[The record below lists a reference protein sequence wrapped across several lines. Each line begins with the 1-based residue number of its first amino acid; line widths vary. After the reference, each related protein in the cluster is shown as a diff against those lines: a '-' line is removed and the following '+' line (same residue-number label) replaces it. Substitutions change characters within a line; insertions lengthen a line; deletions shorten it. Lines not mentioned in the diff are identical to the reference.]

1 MDAYEYIVN
10 ISKDFITLINRDYVY
25 EIVNDSYCT
34 EMGRSRE
41 EIINRS
47 VAEIWG
53 KEKFENSLKRYLNQC
68 FEGREVHYIDT
79 FKFGPF
85 EKYMHVSYYP
95 YRENDEITHVAVFSH
110 DITSVGEI
118 ESKLTNYEY
127 RDAVT
132 GLFNRRSLDV
142 ILDKEIEKAKRSKY
156 EKLRAVLFVS
166 LENLAKVNQVYGH
179 EIGDLLLENSGLRI
193 RRTLRSSDFVFRFAG
208 SELAAIL
215 TNIAKNTDAGKVAQK
230 IYNNV
235 AVPYRFKE
243 TDINITCHIGIALYP
258 DDGADKST
266 IVQKAASALAE
277 AKKRNMDFLLFDA
290 SLHEQAVARL
300 GLESQIAKAFEK
312 GQFELHYQP
321 VVDTNGKIHGAEA
334 LIRWNH
340 PERGC
345 IPPMDFI
352 PIAEETGL
360 IIPIGRWALFTACRQ
375 ISAWMKKHK
384 LYVSINLSAK
394 EFSDSTLLEAIQKA
408 IKQSQDFDP
417 AYLKLEITETKCMD
431 DPEKTIKQMQSLLD
445 IGVETFID
453 DFGTGYSSL
462 GYLKRLPAVTLKI
475 DKLFIDALEESQDE
489 QDYLTH
495 IIRTVKSRKKKV
507 LVEGVSSREQF
518 ELLKAMACDQMQG
531 YLFSKPVPAE
541 EFEKLLARDS
551 LL

>member
-193 RRTLRSSDFVFRFAG
+193 RRMLRSSDFVFRFAG

-266 IVQKAASALAE
+266 IVQQAASALAE

-321 VVDTNGKIHGAEA
+321 VVDLNGKIHGAEA

>member
-34 EMGRSRE
+34 EMGQSRE

-68 FEGREVHYIDT
+68 FEGQEVHYIDT

-127 RDAVT
+127 RDPVT

-142 ILDKEIEKAKRSKY
+142 VLDKEIEKAKRSKY

-193 RRTLRSSDFVFRFAG
+193 RRTLRRSDYVFRFAG
-208 SELAAIL
+208 SELSVIL

-258 DDGADKST
+258 EDGADKRT
-266 IVQKAASALAE
+266 IVQKATSALAE

-290 SLHEQAVARL
+290 SLHEQAVSRL
-300 GLESQIAKAFEK
+300 KLESEIAKAFEK

-340 PERGC
+340 PERGY

-475 DKLFIDALEESQDE
+475 DKLFIDALVESQEE

-518 ELLKAMACDQMQG
+518 ELLKVMACDQMQG
-531 YLFSKPVPAE
+531 YLFSRPVPAE
-541 EFEKLLARDS
+541 EFEKLLARGT

>member
-1 MDAYEYIVN
+1 
-10 ISKDFITLINRDYVY
+10 
-25 EIVNDSYCT
+25 
-34 EMGRSRE
+34 
-41 EIINRS
+41 
-47 VAEIWG
+47 
-53 KEKFENSLKRYLNQC
+53 
-68 FEGREVHYIDT
+68 
-79 FKFGPF
+79 
-85 EKYMHVSYYP
+85 MHVSYYP

-127 RDAVT
+127 RDPVT

-142 ILDKEIEKAKRSKY
+142 VLDKEIEKAKRSKY

-193 RRTLRSSDFVFRFAG
+193 RRTLRRSDYVFRFAG
-208 SELAAIL
+208 SELSVIL

-258 DDGADKST
+258 EDGADKRT
-266 IVQKAASALAE
+266 IVQKATSALAE

-290 SLHEQAVARL
+290 SLHEQAVSRL
-300 GLESQIAKAFEK
+300 KLESEIAKAFEK

-340 PERGC
+340 PERGY

-475 DKLFIDALEESQDE
+475 DKLFIDALVESQEE

-531 YLFSKPVPAE
+531 YLFSRPVPAE
-541 EFEKLLARDS
+541 EFEKLLARGT

>member
-34 EMGRSRE
+34 EMGQSRE

-68 FEGREVHYIDT
+68 FEGQEVHYIDT

-127 RDAVT
+127 RDPVT

-142 ILDKEIEKAKRSKY
+142 VLDKEIEKAKRSKY

-193 RRTLRSSDFVFRFAG
+193 RRTLRRSDYVFRFAG
-208 SELAAIL
+208 SELSVIL

-258 DDGADKST
+258 EDGADKRT
-266 IVQKAASALAE
+266 IVQKATSALAE

-290 SLHEQAVARL
+290 SLHEQAVSRL
-300 GLESQIAKAFEK
+300 KLESEIAKAFEK

-340 PERGC
+340 PERGY

-475 DKLFIDALEESQDE
+475 DKLFIDALVESQEE
-489 QDYLTH
+489 QDYLTN

-531 YLFSKPVPAE
+531 YLFSRPVPAE
-541 EFEKLLARDS
+541 EFEKLLARGT

>member
-34 EMGRSRE
+34 EMGQSRE

-68 FEGREVHYIDT
+68 FEGQEVHYIDT

-127 RDAVT
+127 RDPVT

-142 ILDKEIEKAKRSKY
+142 VLDKEIEKAKRSKY

-193 RRTLRSSDFVFRFAG
+193 RRTLRRSDYVFRFAG
-208 SELAAIL
+208 SELSVIL

-258 DDGADKST
+258 EDGADKRT
-266 IVQKAASALAE
+266 IVQKATSALAE

-290 SLHEQAVARL
+290 SLHEQAVSRL
-300 GLESQIAKAFEK
+300 KLESEIAKAFEK

-340 PERGC
+340 PERGY

-475 DKLFIDALEESQDE
+475 DKLFIDALVESQEE
-489 QDYLTH
+489 QDYLTN

-518 ELLKAMACDQMQG
+518 ELLKEMACDQMQG
-531 YLFSKPVPAE
+531 YLFSRPVPAE
-541 EFEKLLARDS
+541 EFEKLLARDT

>member
-10 ISKDFITLINRDYVY
+10 ISKDFITLVNRDYVY

-47 VAEIWG
+47 VADIWG
-53 KEKFENSLKRYLNQC
+53 KEKFEKSLKRYLNQC

-127 RDAVT
+127 RDPVT

-193 RRTLRSSDFVFRFAG
+193 RRTLRSSDYVFRFAG

-215 TNIAKNTDAGKVAQK
+215 TNISKNTDAGKVAQK

-243 TDINITCHIGIALYP
+243 TDLNITCHIGIALYP

-277 AKKRNMDFLLFDA
+277 AKKKNMDFLLFDA
-290 SLHEQAVARL
+290 ALHEQAVARL
-300 GLESQIAKAFEK
+300 GLESEIAKAFEK
-312 GQFELHYQP
+312 GQFELYYQP

-431 DPEKTIKQMQSLLD
+431 DPEKTIKKMQSLLD

-475 DKLFIDALEESQDE
+475 DKMFIDALVESQEE

-531 YLFSKPVPAE
+531 YLFSQPVPAE
-541 EFEKLLARDS
+541 EFEKLLLRGT

>member
-34 EMGRSRE
+34 EMGQSRE

-68 FEGREVHYIDT
+68 FEGQEVHYIDT

-127 RDAVT
+127 RDPVT

-142 ILDKEIEKAKRSKY
+142 VLDKEIEKAKRSKY

-193 RRTLRSSDFVFRFAG
+193 RRTLRRSDYVFRFAG
-208 SELAAIL
+208 SELSVIL

-258 DDGADKST
+258 EDGADKRT
-266 IVQKAASALAE
+266 IVQKATSALAE

-290 SLHEQAVARL
+290 SLHEQAVSRL
-300 GLESQIAKAFEK
+300 KLESEIAKAFEK

-340 PERGC
+340 PERGY

-475 DKLFIDALEESQDE
+475 DKLFIDALVESQEE

-518 ELLKAMACDQMQG
+518 ELLKEMACDQMQG
-531 YLFSKPVPAE
+531 YLFSRPVPAE
-541 EFEKLLARDS
+541 EFEKLLARDT